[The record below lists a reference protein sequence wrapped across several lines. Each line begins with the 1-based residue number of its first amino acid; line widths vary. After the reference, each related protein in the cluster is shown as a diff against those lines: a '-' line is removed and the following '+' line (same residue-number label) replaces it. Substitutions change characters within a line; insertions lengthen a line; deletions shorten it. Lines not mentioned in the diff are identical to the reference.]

1 MTPPGRWVV
10 VPLPSSTTARFP
22 AYSRPFLARQ
32 PKHLWVGKI
41 HPGGRIGT
49 LGVPIAEA
57 RGTTGS
63 EQPIEVQ
70 NNIGA

>member
-10 VPLPSSTTARFP
+10 VALPSSTAARFP

-57 RGTTGS
+57 RRTTGS